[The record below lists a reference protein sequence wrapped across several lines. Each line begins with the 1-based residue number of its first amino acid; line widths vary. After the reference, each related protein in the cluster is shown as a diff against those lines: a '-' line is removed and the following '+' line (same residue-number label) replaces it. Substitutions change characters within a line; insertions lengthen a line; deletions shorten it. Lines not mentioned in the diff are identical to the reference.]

1 MDCRSMGLMNDKSS
15 FFKRGSLK
23 IGDDQSTSY
32 WDDTWSGDMPL
43 VLQYSTMYTF
53 VFRKE
58 DSVASDLRGG
68 PLNIQYFRALLSDK

>member
-1 MDCRSMGLMNDKSS
+1 MKVKSS

-43 VLQYSTMYTF
+43 VLQYPTMYNF

-68 PLNIQYFRALLSDK
+68 PLNIQICRALVGDK